1 MLSNRTE
8 HEPTPPPA
16 TDVRRQILS
25 DWKAEIDS
33 KRQEW
38 HRLLSKADE
47 QVASIDVLL
56 QGLLSEESHQIPL
69 AHTESPKLVSG
80 KATAEDIKH
89 CKTQKEAVRVIAEI
103 NGGEVY
109 LGSASK
115 LIVEAGLGK
124 KARTVTSTL
133 HTALSNSDDWEL
145 SGPSRFRLVNSAKDS
160 ELND

>member
-8 HEPTPPPA
+8 HKPTPPPE
-16 TDVRRQILS
+16 TEVRRQLLT
-25 DWKAEIDS
+25 DWKAEIDA

-38 HRLLSKADE
+38 HRLMSEADE

-69 AHTESPKLVSG
+69 AHTEPPKLVSG
-80 KATAEDIKH
+80 KATVDDIRH
-89 CKTQKEAVRVIAEI
+89 CKTQKEAARAIAVI

-109 LGSASK
+109 LGSASE
-115 LIVEAGLGK
+115 LIVETGLGK

-133 HTALSNSDDWEL
+133 HSALSNSDDWEL
-145 SGPSRFRLVNSAKDS
+145 SGPSTFRLVAMTDQ
-160 ELND
+160 L